1 MFISHRNKWV
11 SCTNELVVNHCC
23 DVDSMIQNT
32 NKWDTVNKKDVITL
46 RAPADI
52 LVKSV
57 ETALEAGY
65 RHFDSAR
72 AYEDEAALGKALNQ
86 WIGGDVNK
94 RKELFVATKLPPGG
108 NRPDLVEQ
116 YFEDSRQDLGL
127 DYIDLYLLHTPFG
140 FKHVPGDLHPKNPDG
155 SMMVDHT
162 TDLIAVWKNTTQTY
176 LSRPL
181 EERSSIR
188 LQHSICSK
196 LGPKLL
202 CPCCCGGDDKMESCD
217 MPYNRQTTSDSYET
231 YSTLKTTPTP
241 SLPIDPKQ
249 KCESDIVVS
258 ENPLITPNE
267 TIEKLLEE
275 TINKH
280 KQTLCETK
288 PPASLKKA
296 VLKLKESGRVRHVG
310 VSNVNEEQLIRLTA
324 VEKPACLQV
333 EVHVLFQQKSL
344 IAAAN
349 RLGIPV
355 VAYSPLGSR
364 ALTNMLAAKTGRNYP
379 HLLELPLV
387 LELSKKY
394 SRTPAQI
401 LLRFLLQHGVGA
413 IPKSTDPTR
422 IKQNISLW
430 DFELNDTEMQDLH
443 NLDRGEEGR
452 ICDFGFF
459 IGVQT
464 HPEFPFKKN

>member
-1 MFISHRNKWV
+1 MVLNKVIMLGNIRRNCKNEKGCTRSFLQRFIDLICLEYVFCSG
-11 SCTNELVVNHCC
+11 CC
-23 DVDSMIQNT
+23 LKGGNGSQEKTWCM
-32 NKWDTVNKKDVITL
+32 
-46 RAPADI
+46 
-52 LVKSV
+52 KST
-57 ETALEAGY
+57 ENA
-65 RHFDSAR
+65 
-72 AYEDEAALGKALNQ
+72 
-86 WIGGDVNK
+86 K
-94 RKELFVATKLPPGG
+94 RKPGG
-108 NRPDLVEQ
+108 KK
-116 YFEDSRQDLGL
+116 SRN
-127 DYIDLYLLHTPFG
+127 F
-140 FKHVPGDLHPKNPDG
+140 
-155 SMMVDHT
+155 T
-162 TDLIAVWKNTTQTY
+162 TESVNA
-176 LSRPL
+176 
-181 EERSSIR
+181 
-188 LQHSICSK
+188 
-196 LGPKLL
+196 
-202 CPCCCGGDDKMESCD
+202 ME
-217 MPYNRQTTSDSYET
+217 
-231 YSTLKTTPTP
+231 
-241 SLPIDPKQ
+241 
-249 KCESDIVVS
+249 V
-258 ENPLITPNE
+258 
-267 TIEKLLEE
+267 
-275 TINKH
+275 
-280 KQTLCETK
+280 
-288 PPASLKKA
+288 KA

>member
-1 MFISHRNKWV
+1 MVVPKFI
-11 SCTNELVVNHCC
+11 ELEGG
-23 DVDSMIQNT
+23 DRLPIIGFGTWQ
-32 NKWDTVNKKDVITL
+32 
-46 RAPADI
+46 APADI

-72 AYEDEAALGKALNQ
+72 AYENEAALGKALNR

-116 YFEDSRQDLGL
+116 YFEGSRQDLGL

-162 TDLIAVWKNTTQTY
+162 TDLIAVW
-176 LSRPL
+176 
-181 EERSSIR
+181 
-188 LQHSICSK
+188 
-196 LGPKLL
+196 
-202 CPCCCGGDDKMESCD
+202 
-217 MPYNRQTTSDSYET
+217 
-231 YSTLKTTPTP
+231 
-241 SLPIDPKQ
+241 
-249 KCESDIVVS
+249 
-258 ENPLITPNE
+258 
-267 TIEKLLEE
+267 
-275 TINKH
+275 
-280 KQTLCETK
+280 
-288 PPASLKKA
+288 KA

-443 NLDRGEEGR
+443 DLDRGEEGR